1 MLKRKD
7 GTILGTAFSAIL
19 ILAACSSGL
28 QTSPGIQEPE
38 LTAQADSTSWQRIA
52 TATDDAEETLS
63 TGAMVLDSTDLDF
76 GSNAS
81 GSTAVGVR
89 FTNLGIPKG
98 AIIKSVN
105 LYFLPKTDSVGVA
118 TMAIRMHSSYTSNT
132 FKTTN
137 KDITSRSLTNTSVS
151 WTVPSWKTT
160 MTLQSPEV
168 KSPNLISL
176 VQPLVN
182 NGAVDSLTFAI
193 EGTGSRIAESFEGTS
208 GNKSALEVIYAL
220 PTTTGASCLTGST
233 NILNWTNQTYSKKF
247 LSEQPVKTGV
257 NAKGS
262 RFSGSDALTITRNPK
277 PLTGGA
283 GYICLSSGFYTPNL
297 SKGDNSVWDCSY
309 LKVYKS
315 NGDLDETATNAAKS
329 RCNSDGAFHAR
340 NAIVVGIPNFKDNDN
355 GYGAS
360 KNTTIENVAVGTT
373 GDAFTIKNSA
383 DDWTVRNSYVRH
395 AGDDAVE
402 SDFFNAGVVDN
413 ILVDWAYTGFS
424 CRKGTTAQEAN
435 VPFTIKNSLLA
446 LRPQHGTAT
455 ESNVDTT
462 KGIPEHYQLFKW
474 NQDTKKSDG
483 TITYYA
489 RKGCRLTLQNNVFLI
504 TKENSGHINTERN
517 GNTTYASSW
526 DAFDET
532 GCRDNLVIYLGSD
545 QTYINRLNSDVA
557 TLPAGCFTV
566 KYPTPT
572 VSRTSLINL
581 WHQKRSEWFDRN
593 PQFEIYRNS
602 EPVAPGF

>member
-7 GTILGTAFSAIL
+7 GTTLGTAFSAIL

-38 LTAQADSTSWQRIA
+38 LTSQADSTAWQRIA
-52 TATDDAEETLS
+52 IATDDAEETLS
-63 TGAMVLDSTDLDF
+63 TGTMVLDSTDLDL

-98 AIIKSVN
+98 AVIKSAN
-105 LYFLPKTDSVGVA
+105 LYFLPRADSNGSA
-118 TMAIRMHSSYTSNT
+118 TMSIRMHSSYTSNT

-137 KDITSRSLTNTSVS
+137 KDITSRSLTNTFVS
-151 WTVPSWKTT
+151 WAVPSWKTT

-168 KSPNLISL
+168 KSPDLSSL
-176 VQPLVN
+176 VQPLIN

-193 EGTGSRIAESFEGTS
+193 EGTGSRIAESFEGTPGS
-208 GNKSALEVIYAL
+208 KPALEVIYAL

-233 NILNWTNQTYSKKF
+233 NIVNWMNQTYTGKK
-247 LSEQPVKTGV
+247 LTGQPAKTGV

-262 RFSGSDALTITRNPK
+262 RFSGVQGLEIVGNP
-277 PLTGGA
+277 A
-283 GYICLSSGFYTPNL
+283 GYLCLSSGFYAPNL
-297 SKGDNSVWDCSY
+297 ANGDNSVWDCSY
-309 LKVYKS
+309 L
-315 NGDLDETATNAAKS
+315 NATDAEKAKCS
-329 RCNSDGAFHAR
+329 KDGAFHAR
-340 NAIVVGIPNFKDNDN
+340 NGILVGVPNFGDLSA
-355 GYGAS
+355 GGS
-360 KNTTIENVAVGTT
+360 KNTTIENVAIGTT
-373 GDAFTIKNSA
+373 GDAFAIKRDTSG
-383 DDWTVRNSYVRH
+383 WTVRDSYVRH

-413 ILVDWAYTGFS
+413 VLVDWAYTGFS
-424 CRKGTTAQEAN
+424 CRKGTTAVEAN

-455 ESNVDTT
+455 ESNVDPT
-462 KGIPEHYQLFKW
+462 KGTPGHYQLFKW
-474 NQDTKKSDG
+474 NQDTKKNDG

-489 RKGCRLTLQNNVFLI
+489 RKGCRLTLQDNVFLI
-504 TKENSGHINTERN
+504 TKENSGHINTEKN

-532 GCRDNLVIYLGSD
+532 GCRNNLVIYLGSD

-557 TLPAGCFTV
+557 DLPAGCFTV
-566 KYPTPT
+566 KYPTST

-593 PQFEIYRNS
+593 PQFEAYRNS